1 MNIEKITASLIFD
14 TGLRF
19 DGKVVTRKGGTI
31 LRFVYVDL
39 PQNSGFEI
47 LVELGYRHIE
57 STFKLQTFSGH
68 LINLMQST
76 SVEIKKIV
84 QDLLEANSAQAEI
97 ILRLNNRTLDY
108 PDIVDFSDDWKDI
121 EIQLISKPID
131 SDIDLELIQNIDE
144 LILFWTEKTISIIY
158 PLLPLE
164 GDIEV
169 SIDAILEKSAEEGR
183 QYQVTSTR
191 YERKRQNRV
200 ACLAYYGFDCMIC
213 GFNFFEK
220 FGDIGAGYIHVH
232 HLIPVSLIGEG
243 YKINPIQDLIPV
255 CPNCHAMLHSKTPPL
270 MPEELKTILSG
281 KN

>member
-1 MNIEKITASLIFD
+1 MNIEKITDSLIFD

-19 DGKVVTRKGGTI
+19 DGKTVARKGKTI
-31 LRFVYVDL
+31 LQFVSADL

-57 STFKLQTFSGH
+57 ATFKLQIFSGH

-76 SVEIKKIV
+76 SVETKKLV
-84 QDLLEANSAQAEI
+84 QNLLEANSDQAEI
-97 ILRLNNRTLDY
+97 ILTLNDRKLDY
-108 PDIVDFSDDWKDI
+108 QDIVDFSENWKDI
-121 EIQLISKPID
+121 EIQLISKPIE
-131 SDIDLELIQNIDE
+131 SEIDLELRQNINE
-144 LILFWTEKTISIIY
+144 LILFWVEKTISILY

-164 GDIEV
+164 EDIED

-200 ACLAYYGFDCMIC
+200 ACLAYFGFDCIIC
-213 GFNFFEK
+213 GFDFFES

-232 HLIPVSLIGEG
+232 HLTPVSLIGED
-243 YKINPIQDLIPV
+243 YKINPVQDLIPV
-255 CPNCHAMLHSKTPPL
+255 CPNCHAMLHSQTPPL
-270 MPEELKTILSG
+270 TPEELKTILG
-281 KN
+281 NNN